1 MAKRMLSVED
11 IEAQTAFEL
20 PDRDT
25 PALVAIG
32 CVGVCVGQII
42 IRDVDVAVANNIC
55 ANIGLVAAAL
65 NNVLSVLGLVDQD
78 LELTCDVRGNV
89 NQ

>member
-1 MAKRMLSVED
+1 MAKRVLSVED

-42 IRDVDVAVANNIC
+42 IRDVDVAVANNVC
-55 ANIGLVAAAL
+55 ANIGVVAQAL
-65 NNVLSVLGLVDQD
+65 NNVLSLAGFAGQEV
-78 LELTCDVRGNV
+78 ELTCDVRGDV